1 MTDGDPMKW
10 RSGMRALAG
19 AASLALFTSVL
30 TVAAPPAAAADPGA
44 ADITTT
50 LDSLATWTEDLGSVG
65 QLGEQLPG
73 VPASPGAALGFD
85 SLLDGFLAP
94 LSTATVFDDLN
105 YDDVVD
111 LGDGRAGHLTSVLTD
126 AGAGDKQLDITV
138 TAETTL
144 ADQKLSI
151 PLPIGAESN
160 APQSAFSSVGGVSL
174 TVSTE
179 LSFRLLWEDESGK
192 VAIVADGTTP
202 RVDVDAT
209 ATIDDLAGMEGAIGI
224 LGVSVV
230 DPSNLD
236 LAAHFTSSV
245 SDPDNDGLL
254 YFDAPADV
262 SAELAQEG
270 SLAGLVE
277 MGFDTDPGHFNG
289 SFTLN
294 AASGDSFPLSLPDV
308 DATIDVTWPDI
319 SDSDQ
324 LDVTA
329 TGIDSVGAF
338 LNMTPRD
345 LAGGIG
351 QLTSALAGIQKSN
364 VGDLEL
370 PFVKGKLS
378 DAVRINEIL
387 LEFLD
392 DHTVS
397 AEDDPTAAGTPDF
410 VSIQQFFDL
419 LDTVDFDDVSGAAID
434 VANVTFTE
442 DIDEAT
448 DEATSKL
455 AFDIG
460 LTRNAPSAVP
470 LNGAGATFSGGG
482 ADVTFGPGSLTDT
495 SQSWETDQF
504 AGHRVVAG
512 TSGATIL
519 SNTDTTLVLDPN
531 GWTPVPPTDGSAYAI
546 SGMQGDIGTV
556 QLGDGLEGGGIRA
569 ANAMNATAMVT
580 PSYDATITLVLDL
593 QDPEI
598 HDPPMEISNPDGTTY
613 LASATPIGADR
624 VLLRTGDT
632 PLFSADLPIDAD
644 VDIYANAGF
653 LQVELTGDVQVGP
666 TTGNTDPMLQ
676 VSLKDQGDLT
686 FGQVVDFLLDDPGA
700 LLSFDVNVGASG
712 SVAVAVPSAPD
723 FLGDDSATASFSWND
738 LNQTTGPDG
747 PQFSVSDLSEFLAFD
762 FDPDNPRALYSV
774 ILQTLQVL
782 SSSLAET
789 NPTGAAA
796 IFDEPVPVIGRSLRD
811 LLRTDESGSGPS
823 VSYGADTL
831 TDTTKAFSDALAGR
845 TIVVGTQVGL
855 VESVSGDTLTMA
867 TAWDTVPADGATYVV
882 RSELDDAISFLQAAP
897 ADNLQELVRMLDER
911 LAGAPLSFEFDPDT
925 GPSGAVVMHLDWERE
940 YHTSSPVNFS
950 FDLGGTD
957 YDVAGLASSGSV
969 QINAGGHVQVGIVIP
984 LPAGPGASGPADATE
999 LQILD
1004 DSNIGV
1010 SLDTDMSDASFVSTI
1025 GPLKLALGDPTAG
1038 GEKATAKASYSI
1050 DLAHGSPAGNPT
1062 PVSFAD
1068 FVDNVDASLNDS
1080 SSAVDCGLPDAATDL
1095 ALCALF
1101 PLYLSTDGGDNY
1113 DKVITDPAKSNA
1125 FAIRLPKDGTD
1136 LADRFDLA
1144 GPQIDGHDRLETPD
1158 TAELTAAIAA
1168 NIIDFTQLN
1177 GIDDYFRL
1185 VETALRT
1192 ASFGGKLPLIG
1203 EDLQQGA
1210 DFVGEIR
1217 AAVNQAL
1224 GALPADGNLSTTQG
1238 VRDWVN
1244 DELDVALTDAGVNPE
1259 IAAVDV
1265 RCQSTLLP
1273 PGGVTVTP
1281 QSDDGD
1287 PTNDVVY
1294 SYAVESYQL
1303 NADGEREYTQL
1314 SSPGTTTVGE
1324 ADLAAHPND
1333 VTWDPAGGAAGY
1345 RVFRDVGGSY
1355 ELVGET
1361 TSTSFTDDSNTT
1373 LGDAPENPAENPQ
1386 RVDCDYVD
1394 LESVRIILDVHEG
1407 SFNGDGDLDC
1417 TVATDPCI
1425 ELASVPLDIGVPGLS
1440 LEGKNGDG
1448 PAVELGYRLHVEFGV
1463 TKDAGFFVDT
1473 NGVNDDNDAPEEAL
1487 GLNFTLPDSITAR
1500 LGFISVTAENC
1511 VTDMA
1516 GCTDAPAEGAVPPLF
1531 AGTFGIDL
1539 TSPDPD
1545 GVLTLADLADSSFDS
1560 LYDIKLSAD
1569 LALNWRLKAA
1579 PGDDVGFPGVQAQF
1593 AMGWSWDDETVDAG
1607 APTVE
1612 FKNVGIDAGAVF
1624 GEILGPVVNQ
1634 IKEVT
1639 SPLDPVIKTLYA
1651 PIPVLSDLSRLVG
1664 GDDVTI
1670 VSIAKAYSTLSGGP
1684 DLTFIDT
1691 IAGVV
1696 QFINEM
1702 PECTA
1707 DCFIP
1712 IGAFTMDGAT
1722 LLNTPATPDNTEN
1735 RIATKTPEGGGGS
1748 FSSLTGALDSK
1759 ADSSADIAALGDAA
1773 GFSFPL
1779 FEQPQ
1784 TIFNVILGG
1793 DVDLIKF
1800 DSGPL
1805 TLAFDWRQ
1813 SFGPVYAPPPVFVTM
1828 HGSASVSLR
1837 IVAGFDTYGIRKAIE
1852 RVQNDETFDIAAV
1865 GDVFLQSLFF
1875 YTTENGTPIP
1885 VVTFSGQIAAGAEV
1899 SAVVIKV
1906 GIEGGV
1912 ALTVSFLWNDPNADG
1927 KFRISEFLQ
1936 AALNNPICLFTVSG
1950 QLSVFLK
1957 AYVTIGVSPFSVSFD
1972 FTIVNVVLL
1981 DFNAQPD
1988 CDPPPP
1994 ELGGLTDD
2002 GTTLVV
2008 YAAGLDGPRGPDYL
2022 DQEKETIKVTSLHDY
2037 PETGDPTFTGV
2048 SVAMLGIRRE
2058 YRNSNIERVIVDG
2071 RGYGGKMNVI
2081 FQGDGEEQGN
2091 DSGAELPATAQFALD
2106 AIVFGGSNADTIKTG
2121 IGNSWVDGGA
2131 GNDIIVTGDRT
2142 VLNPAKDD
2150 YLRPDAAA
2158 YVAGGPDDDN
2168 ITVGNGDNVIAG
2180 DSSLSYEPV
2189 SLTLNELIND
2199 GREGGDPTGGDG
2211 EGGATV
2217 SVPDWDTFTGPDA
2230 TEAGTDGTDTV
2241 RLGLGDATA
2250 YGNDGIDTLSV
2261 APDNPLILSRPDD
2274 TDLFA
2279 SKGARLVGGTGD
2291 DSFSGG
2297 AHDDVI
2303 ITGPDEGGLDTDPD
2317 ADGGL
2322 DPGSTN
2328 TVDTG
2333 TGSDVVYGSTGADFV
2348 IAGSE
2353 QDQNANIR
2361 GGAGEDVLVGGYGQD
2376 TVFGGPGDDYVIAEP
2391 SDVGPAGPDDGFG
2404 PSRTVS
2410 HRALPDGVAPSYKVL
2425 VGGTGNDHIFGGDG
2439 GADID
2444 GDVYNPVDR
2453 CGPGDPVTSDPV
2465 DESGNTPEDGNDK
2478 IIGGAGVDN
2487 IRAGGGN
2494 DLAEAKGANDSA
2506 CGESGN
2512 DTLRGGA
2519 DDDQAWG
2526 GSGNDILYG
2535 EAGEDDL
2542 FGNDGNDTVYGG
2554 ADNDVIEGNDGT
2566 DWVSG
2571 GSGDDVI
2578 LGGTRAA
2585 GRADQND
2592 FLFGDLGDDIII
2604 GDNGDIVDSRWYPL
2618 DLDGVTPTAGGPD
2631 LIFGGSGPDAL
2642 YGGLDDD
2649 VVTGGTGDDQIEG
2662 NNGSDRIY
2670 GGDGADNIIGGSS
2683 EIASGAGLAAVGRP
2697 DVGDEIHGD
2706 AGDDVIAGDNAIIT
2720 DNPDDG
2726 TGHPATRA
2734 RDLTTERDVQLLDLG
2749 FGPTPGTSG
2758 DDIIRGNGETDV
2770 IFGQG
2775 GSDTI
2780 RGLTGD
2786 DYIEGGPGVDFLYGD
2801 SGADDIV
2808 GGSST
2813 IQTGVV
2819 ADQTATG
2826 QPDEGDHIEGGGG
2839 SDVVIGDNGI
2849 VRRDL
2854 APSDLT
2860 QGRGITERTIHLYD
2874 LGDDPVA
2881 DTSGDDLVLGDNGE
2895 DVLLGQDGNDR
2906 IKGIDGD
2913 DYVEGGPGRD
2923 WLEGNDGHDDIVG
2936 GSSTIHGDDTGD
2948 DARGQPDA
2956 DDVIFGGDD
2965 DDVATGDNARITR
2978 VEPFD
2983 PRTERIG
2990 SDAELMDGRSL
3001 RLLDLS
3007 NDPDGE
3013 LTAPSSDRFG
3023 PDLIS
3028 GGAGVDVLMG
3038 QDGNDRISGGA
3049 DDDYAE
3055 GNGGAD
3061 SIWGDLHLEA
3071 VPVSFPAVTWPG
3083 TPSVDEELH
3092 GASDV
3097 DGQDDLMGGS
3107 SREGFRDAGD
3117 VIHGN
3122 GESDFILGDNG
3133 TIRRIIDDDE
3143 GTLSNRIYAKRYSTP
3158 APADAAHI
3166 RVSADGLPSTRFCAV
3181 ENEPTCEPVGAYG
3194 ADLLFGDGGD
3204 DTMYGQDGNDEMY
3217 GGADDDDMYGELGDD
3232 EMYGEVGDDA
3242 MVGDRGGIVSQYEDG
3257 SREVNLSY
3265 NQVPQIVYDGL
3276 LEGAV
3281 TRIVDLQHDVNG
3293 DVFVD
3298 NDGNAIDSQ
3307 AVGPDKM
3314 PFDGVAFGGNDR
3326 MRGGAGGD
3334 SMHGGVG
3341 DDLMNG
3347 DSGGDIV
3354 FGGDGADVMWGGK
3367 GCDPDIDTFGK
3378 SPDCYVDG
3386 SFDPSARGDD
3396 DRMVDY
3402 LLGGKGAT
3410 EGSSVDPDTGVLGAD
3425 ILDWRPR
3432 GGYDDCVSEDWP
3444 VTTGTKKNPVTNDPC
3459 SWFEMTDTDDGD
3471 DTDNQHHQGID
3482 WIYGG
3487 WDRDIL
3493 QGDVADNGP
3502 NLGDRLIDWNGAYN
3516 LYTHCNAAYGG
3527 FNDVRQHSPD
3537 MQSFLETWAF
3547 TLGAGLV
3554 PGDVLDPTTSAFNEL
3569 ALVYNPDA
3577 KDHGTGK
3584 AFPSTP
3590 GHFDD
3595 PNACAP

>member
-1 MTDGDPMKW
+1 MADVDP
-10 RSGMRALAG
+10 RRRRIGTRAAAG
-19 AASLALFTSVL
+19 GASLALFASVL

-50 LDSLATWTEDLGSVG
+50 LNSLATWTEDLGSVG

-105 YDDVVD
+105 YDDDID
-111 LGDGRAGHLTSVLTD
+111 LGDGRTGHLTSVLTD
-126 AGAGDKQLDITV
+126 AAEGDKQLDITV

-144 ADQKLSI
+144 ADQTLSI
-151 PLPIGAESN
+151 PLPIGADSN

-179 LSFRLLWEDESGK
+179 LSFRLVWEDESHK

-254 YFDAPADV
+254 YFDAPTDV

-270 SLAGLVE
+270 SLAGLVQ
-277 MGFDTDPGHFNG
+277 MGFDTDPGHLNG
-289 SFTLN
+289 SFHLN
-294 AASGDSFPLSLPDV
+294 AASGNDFSLSLPEV
-308 DATIDVTWPDI
+308 DATITVAWPDI
-319 SDSDQ
+319 SDVSQ

-329 TGIDSVGAF
+329 TGIDSVGTF

-351 QLTSALAGIQKSN
+351 QLTSALAGIQKSD

-419 LDTVDFDDVSGAAID
+419 LETVSFDDVSGAEIGVAD
-434 VANVTFTE
+434 VTY
-442 DIDEAT
+442 DD
-448 DEATSKL
+448 ATSKL

-460 LTRNAPSAVP
+460 LTRNAPSGVP

-482 ADVTFGPGSLTDT
+482 AAVTFGPGSLTDT

-512 TSGATIL
+512 TSGGTIA

-531 GWTPVPPTDGSAYAI
+531 GWTPVQPTDGSAYAI

-556 QLGDGLEGGGIRA
+556 QLGDGLEGGGIRG
-569 ANAMNATAMVT
+569 ANGMNATAIVM

-593 QDPEI
+593 QDPTL
-598 HDPPMEISNPDGTTY
+598 HDPPLEVSNPDGTTY

-632 PLFSADLPIDAD
+632 ALFSADFPIDAGI
-644 VDIYANAGF
+644 DIYANAGF
-653 LQVELTGDVQVGP
+653 LQVELTGDVQIGP
-666 TTGNTDPMLQ
+666 TSGSTDPMLQ
-676 VSLKDQGDLT
+676 VNLKDEGDLT
-686 FGQVVDFLLDDPGA
+686 FGEVVDLLLNAPGD
-700 LLSFDVNVGASG
+700 LLSVDVNVGASG
-712 SVAVAVPSAPD
+712 SVAVSVPDAPD
-723 FLGDDSATASFSWND
+723 FLGSGSASATFTWND
-738 LNQTTGPDG
+738 LNQTSGTDG
-747 PQFSVSDLSEFLAFD
+747 PQFEVSDLDEFLSFD
-762 FDPDNPRALYSV
+762 FDPDNPRALFSV

-782 SSSLAET
+782 SSSLADT
-789 NPTGAAA
+789 DPGGPAA
-796 IFDEPVPVIGRSLRD
+796 IFSEPIPVVGRSMRD
-811 LLRTDESGSGPS
+811 LLRTDESGSGPD
-823 VSYGADTL
+823 VTYGADTL
-831 TDTTKAFSDALAGR
+831 THAGKTFPASLAGR
-845 TIVVGTQVGL
+845 TIIVGTQVGL
-855 VESVSGDTLTMA
+855 IESASGDTLIMA
-867 TAWDTVPADGATYVV
+867 SAWDTEPAGGATYVV
-882 RSELDDAISFLQAAP
+882 RSELDDAISYLQSAP
-897 ADNLQELVRMLDER
+897 ADNLQELVRTLDER
-911 LAGAPLSFEFDPDT
+911 LAGTPLSFEYDPGT
-925 GPSGAVVMHLDWERE
+925 GLILQLDWERTFQ
-940 YHTSSPVNFS
+940 TSSPVNFS

-957 YDVAGLASSGSV
+957 YDVAGLASTGSV
-969 QINAGGHVQVGIVIP
+969 QIAAGGHVQVGIVVP
-984 LPAGPGASGPADATE
+984 LPSGPGASGPADATE

-1004 DSNIGV
+1004 DSSIGV
-1010 SLDTDMSDASFVSTI
+1010 SLDTDMSDASFVSTL
-1025 GPLKLALGDPTAG
+1025 GPLKLALGDPTG
-1038 GEKATAKASYSI
+1038 GDKATAKASYSI
-1050 DLAHGSPAGNPT
+1050 DLAHGSPAGS

-1080 SSAVDCGLPDAATDL
+1080 SSPVDCGLPDAATDL
-1095 ALCALF
+1095 ALCAHF
-1101 PLYLSTDGGDNY
+1101 PLYLSTDGGSSY
-1113 DKVITDPAKSNA
+1113 EKVIAEPGENA
-1125 FAIRLPKDGTD
+1125 FAIRLPKDG
-1136 LADRFDLA
+1136 ADHADHFDLS

-1158 TAELTAAIAA
+1158 ATELAAAIAA
-1168 NIIDFTQLN
+1168 NIIDFTQLD

-1217 AAVNQAL
+1217 AAVDEAL
-1224 GALPADGNLSTTQG
+1224 AALPADGDLGSTQG

-1244 DELDVALTDAGVNPE
+1244 DELDAALDSAGVNPE

-1265 RCQSTLLP
+1265 RCQSVLLP

-1287 PTNDVVY
+1287 TGNDIEY

-1324 ADLAAHPND
+1324 DDLAAHPND
-1333 VTWDPAGGAAGY
+1333 VTWDPADGAAGY

-1361 TSTSFTDDSNTT
+1361 TSTSFTDDRNTT
-1373 LGDAPENPAENPQ
+1373 LGDAPEHPAENPQ

-1417 TVATDPCI
+1417 TDPADPCI
-1425 ELASVPLDIGVPGLS
+1425 ELASVPLDIGLPGLS
-1440 LEGKNGDG
+1440 LEGKDGGG
-1448 PAVELGYRLHVEFGV
+1448 PAVDLGYRLHVEFGV
-1463 TKDAGFFVDT
+1463 NKDAGFFVDT
-1473 NGVNDDNDAPEEAL
+1473 NGVNDDDDAPEVAL
-1487 GLNFTLPDSITAR
+1487 GLNFTLPETITAR

-1511 VTDMA
+1511 LDGMA
-1516 GCTDAPAEGAVPPLF
+1516 GCSDAPATPAPLF

-1539 TSPDPD
+1539 TSPDAN
-1545 GVLTLADLADSSFDS
+1545 GELTLADLADSSFDS
-1560 LYDIKLSAD
+1560 LYDVKLSAD

-1579 PGDDVGFPGVQAQF
+1579 PGDDVGFPGIQAQF

-1712 IGAFTMDGAT
+1712 IGAFTMDGNQ

-1852 RVQNDETFDIAAV
+1852 RVKNDETFDIAAV

-1927 KFRISEFLQ
+1927 KFRISEFAQ

-1957 AYVTIGVSPFSVSFD
+1957 AYVTVGVSPFSVSFD

-2008 YAAGLDGPRGPDYL
+2008 YAAGLDGPRGSDYL

-2106 AIVFGGSNADTIKTG
+2106 SIVFGGSNDDTIKTG
-2121 IGNSWVDGGA
+2121 IGKSWVDGGA

-2158 YVAGGPDDDN
+2158 YVAGGPGDDN
-2168 ITVGNGDNVIAG
+2168 ITVGNGDDVIAG

-2189 SLTLNELIND
+2189 SLTLKELIND

-2217 SVPDWDTFTGPDA
+2217 SVPDWETFSGPGA

-2241 RLGLGDATA
+2241 RVGLGESTA
-2250 YGNDGIDTLSV
+2250 YGNGGIDTLSV
-2261 APDNPLILSRPDD
+2261 APDNSLILSRPDD
-2274 TDLFA
+2274 TALFA
-2279 SKGARLVGGTGD
+2279 SKGARLVGGTGS

-2303 ITGPDEGGLDTDPD
+2303 ITGPDEGGLVDEPD
-2317 ADGGL
+2317 ADGGV
-2322 DPGSTN
+2322 DDGSTN

-2333 TGSDVVYGSTGADFV
+2333 TGSDIVYGSTGQDFV
-2348 IAGSE
+2348 VAGSLP
-2353 QDQNANIR
+2353 DQNANIR
-2361 GGAGEDVLVGGYGQD
+2361 GGAGEDVLVGGYGED
-2376 TVFGGPGDDYVIAEP
+2376 TVFGGPGNDYVIAEP

-2404 PSRTVS
+2404 PSRAVS
-2410 HRALPDGVAPSYKVL
+2410 HRDLPDGVAPAYKVL

-2444 GDVYNPVDR
+2444 GDGYNQTDR
-2453 CGPGDPVTSDPV
+2453 CGPGDPVASDPV
-2465 DESGNTPEDGNDK
+2465 DETINTPEDGNDK
-2478 IIGGAGVDN
+2478 IIGGSGVDN

-2494 DLAEAKGANDSA
+2494 DLAEAKGDDDQV

-2535 EAGEDDL
+2535 DAGDDDL
-2542 FGNDGNDTVYGG
+2542 FGNNDNDTVYGG

-2592 FLFGDLGDDIII
+2592 FLFGDVGDDTII

-2618 DLDGVTPTAGGPD
+2618 DLDGATPGAGGPD
-2631 LIFGGSGPDAL
+2631 LIFGGSDPDVL
-2642 YGGLDDD
+2642 YGGLDGD
-2649 VVTGGTGDDQIEG
+2649 VIFGGDHDDQLEG
-2662 NNGSDRIY
+2662 NNGSDRVY

-2683 EIASGAGLAAVGRP
+2683 EIASGAGLDAVGRP

-2726 TGHPATRA
+2726 AGHPATRA
-2734 RDLTTERDVQLLDLG
+2734 RGLTTERDVQLLDLG
-2749 FGPTPGTSG
+2749 FSPTPGTSG

-2770 IFGQG
+2770 VFGQG
-2775 GSDTI
+2775 GSDEI

-2786 DYIEGGPGVDFLYGD
+2786 DYLEGGPGVDFLYGD

-2819 ADQTATG
+2819 AEQTATG

-2849 VRRDL
+2849 IRRDL
-2854 APSDLT
+2854 PPSDLT
-2860 QGRGITERTIHLYD
+2860 QGRGITERTVHLYD
-2874 LGDDPVA
+2874 LGDAPVA
-2881 DTSGDDLVLGDNGE
+2881 NTSGDDLILGDNGE
-2895 DVLLGQDGNDR
+2895 DVLLGQDGHDR

-2948 DARGQPDA
+2948 GADGQPDA
-2956 DDVIFGGDD
+2956 DDVIFGGDG

-2990 SDAELMDGRSL
+2990 TDGELMDGRSL
-3001 RLLDLS
+3001 RFLDLS
-3007 NDPDGE
+3007 NDPDGY
-3013 LTAPSSDRFG
+3013 LTTPSTDRFG

-3061 SIWGDLHLEA
+3061 SIWGDLRLDQ
-3071 VPVSFPAVTWPG
+3071 VPVSLPAVTWPG

-3092 GASDV
+3092 GGSVV

-3117 VIHGN
+3117 VIYGG
-3122 GESDFILGDNG
+3122 GEADFILGDNG
-3133 TIRRIIDDDE
+3133 TIRRLIDDDE
-3143 GTLSNRIYAKRYSTP
+3143 GTLSNRIYAKRYPTP
-3158 APADAAHI
+3158 APADAAYI
-3166 RVSADGLPSTRFCAV
+3166 RVSAEGLPSTRFCSEA
-3181 ENEPTCEPVGAYG
+3181 NAPTCEPAGAHG
-3194 ADLLFGDGGD
+3194 ADRLFGENGD
-3204 DTMYGQDGNDEMY
+3204 DVMYGQDGNDEMY
-3217 GGADDDDMYGELGDD
+3217 GGAGDDDMYGELGDD
-3232 EMYGEVGDDA
+3232 ELYGELGDDA

-3257 SREVNLSY
+3257 NREVNLSY
-3265 NQVPQIVYDGL
+3265 NQVPKIEYDGF
-3276 LEGAV
+3276 LEGSV
-3281 TRIVDLQHDVNG
+3281 TRVVDLQHDVNG

-3298 NDGNAIDSQ
+3298 NDGNEIDSQ

-3326 MRGGAGGD
+3326 MRGGAGKD
-3334 SMHGGVG
+3334 AMHGGVG

-3347 DSGGDIV
+3347 DSGGDTL

-3367 GCDPDIDTFGK
+3367 GCDPAIDTIGQ

-3386 SFDPSARGDD
+3386 EFVPSARGDD

-3402 LLGGKGAT
+3402 LFGGKGAISGPST
-3410 EGSSVDPDTGVLGAD
+3410 DPDTGVLGSD

-3444 VTTGTKKNPVTNDPC
+3444 VTTGTKKALVTNDPC
-3459 SWFEMTDTDDGD
+3459 IWFEMTDIDDD
-3471 DTDNQHHQGID
+3471 DVVTNQHHQGID

-3502 NLGDRLIDWNGAYN
+3502 NPGDRLLDWNGAYN

-3537 MQSFLETWAF
+3537 MRSFLHAWAF

-3554 PGDVLDPTTSAFNEL
+3554 PDDVLDPSTSAFNEL
-3569 ALVYNPDA
+3569 ALVYNTDA
-3577 KDHGTGK
+3577 KDHGSGK